1 MMLLSFGFLKVNLE
15 RIVKVFY
22 DLVNFWGNDKIFV
35 QFICIINNTFHFP

>member
-35 QFICIINNTFHFP
+35 QFIRIINNTFHFP